1 MRERLLERRIRVDG
15 SSWDA
20 AGCEISYMAPSPARS
35 GDIEDSRP
43 EATSGTTSTEQEDC
57 KREGGMSD
65 SADEM
70 LAVWGGGGREDET
83 KKSEGRKEGK
93 ERPSGGG
100 L

>member
-1 MRERLLERRIRVDG
+1 
-15 SSWDA
+15 
-20 AGCEISYMAPSPARS
+20 MAPSPARS
-35 GDIEDSRP
+35 GDIENSRP

-57 KREGGMSD
+57 KREEGMSD

-70 LAVWGGGGREDET
+70 LAVWRGGGGREEET